1 MYAVKL
7 LCFCYI
13 CYSWMTFGGKSII
26 FFEPD
31 FELSYANGNRMRVMP
46 VEVIN
51 LLCEQANAITAILNF
66 YKTYLT

>member
-1 MYAVKL
+1 
-7 LCFCYI
+7 
-13 CYSWMTFGGKSII
+13 MTFGGRSII